1 MSKSIIKLTADGKL
15 SILEWP
21 DQYEHIIKLI
31 GEKCEIYE
39 HVRPRRLYSVFK
51 CKDTPDRKYPGRCIS
66 MLMDEE
72 ANYHDL
78 PINPIASWL
87 YEYDRHGN
95 VIRGNVLFV
104 GEMWTIDGLSFC
116 ALDDFAGLAL
126 LENLSKAISIFKE
139 LDKDC
144 AFFKKEDSNV

>member
-51 CKDTPDRKYPGRCIS
+51 CKDT
-66 MLMDEE
+66 E
-72 ANYHDL
+72 
-78 PINPIASWL
+78 
-87 YEYDRHGN
+87 
-95 VIRGNVLFV
+95 
-104 GEMWTIDGLSFC
+104 
-116 ALDDFAGLAL
+116 
-126 LENLSKAISIFKE
+126 
-139 LDKDC
+139 
-144 AFFKKEDSNV
+144 

>member
-1 MSKSIIKLTADGKL
+1 MSKFIIKLTADGKL
-15 SILEWP
+15 SIPEWS
-21 DQYEHIIKLI
+21 DQHEHIIKLI
-31 GEKCEIYE
+31 GKKCEIYE

-51 CKDTPDRKYPGRCIS
+51 CKDTPDRKYLGRCIS

-87 YEYDRHGN
+87 YEYDRHGS

-104 GEMWTIDGLSFC
+104 GEMWTTDGLSFC
-116 ALDDFAGLAL
+116 ALDDFCWAG
-126 LENLSKAISIFKE
+126 AIRKLIKGNFH
-139 LDKDC
+139 
-144 AFFKKEDSNV
+144 FQRIR